1 MKRKCHMKIPHFV
14 FHEME
19 EKFGELR
26 PLFLK
31 FAHSNLDL
39 IDIREIVNEVET
51 DLANGDLEPH
61 PSPYTWKGSVTRA
74 LNEAC
79 RSLTGEQKLV
89 EIREIYRRSR
99 ANFKDVFWKRAED
112 RCNAECDNPDFNSSW
127 RDYTSVYPDKFDGDN
142 ITKGN
147 FHSCKFKDIT
157 DVDDDPV
164 WEKGH
169 VCHSI
174 QALTWR
180 ISGLYKEFCMEPDVL
195 VSEKSKMSMVE
206 ELIRFSHYVLDSST
220 IVHLMKTG
228 TGFHNNFEGDLDI
241 VVDDLLP
248 KIQVKIN
255 DGLKDTFDHDAYGE
269 ADKRAKA
276 TLKKFYFRI
285 LDAYGVDTRYDE
297 PKAQKVFKE
306 GNYLDLAKDIIQNA
320 CQNLADFWGYT
331 IEICDLEKAMNE
343 YVNEAGIDPST

>member
-1 MKRKCHMKIPHFV
+1 MKIPHFV
-14 FHEME
+14 FHKME
-19 EKFGELR
+19 ERFGELR

-39 IDIREIVNEVET
+39 IDIQEIVNKVET
-51 DLANGDLEPH
+51 DLANGDLK
-61 PSPYTWKGSVTRA
+61 PYSNPYKKRGSVTRA

-79 RSLTGEQKLV
+79 RSLTGEQKLAK
-89 EIREIYRRSR
+89 IKEIYWKSR
-99 ANFKDVFWKRAED
+99 ANLKDAFWELAEQ

-157 DVDDDPV
+157 DVNDDPV

-195 VSEKSKMSMVE
+195 VSEKSKMSLVE
-206 ELIRFSHYVLDSST
+206 ELIRLSHYVLDSST

-228 TGFHNNFEGDLDI
+228 GDFHNNFEEDLDMVI
-241 VVDDLLP
+241 DQLLP
-248 KIQVKIN
+248 EIQVKIN
-255 DGLKDTFDHDAYGE
+255 DDLQDSFSEDAYGE

-276 TLKKFYFRI
+276 TLKKFYFPI
-285 LDAYGVDTRYDE
+285 LDAYGVDTRDDK
-297 PKAQKVFKE
+297 PTAKKVFNE
-306 GNYLDLAKDIIQNA
+306 GKHLDLAKDIIQNA
-320 CQNLADFWGYT
+320 SQNLADFWEYT
-331 IEICDLEKAMNE
+331 IEICNLEKAMNE
-343 YVNEAGIDPST
+343 FANEAGIDPST